1 MKLLAPSSPLPLM
14 RPRRSRFG
22 SLLLFILLAR
32 PCLPHRPRPCL
43 ADVSSPEVAMA
54 LLLGLWSLGCYL
66 LLSSLLTRGL
76 QRLGDKRHMAWP
88 AIALRKAQLDMW
100 PF

>member
-1 MKLLAPSSPLPLM
+1 
-14 RPRRSRFG
+14 
-22 SLLLFILLAR
+22 
-32 PCLPHRPRPCL
+32 
-43 ADVSSPEVAMA
+43 MA

-88 AIALRKAQLDMW
+88 IALRKAQLEMW

>member
-1 MKLLAPSSPLPLM
+1 M

-32 PCLPHRPRPCL
+32 PCLPHRPRL
-43 ADVSSPEVAMA
+43 ADVSSPELAMA

-88 AIALRKAQLDMW
+88 ALRKAQLEMW